1 MLTSKIHHLGD
12 FGFRDFVGKYTANA
26 NPFLV
31 DMQHYLRGVFLVHR
45 EKRLQDMDDELHRRV
60 IVVKHQHLVHR
71 RLFGFRPRFER
82 DAGFPVVVGAAFLIV
97 IRHMKPPMRPAR
109 SDRASYTV
117 SSYEDFD
124 AVEKTPRRD
133 FC

>member
-1 MLTSKIHHLGD
+1 MLTSKIHDLGD
-12 FGFRDFVGKYTANA
+12 FGFRDFVGEDTANA
-26 NPFLV
+26 DPLLV
-31 DMQHYLRGVFLVHR
+31 DMQHDLRGFFLVHR

-82 DAGFPVVVGAAFLIV
+82 DAGFTVVVGAVFLIV
-97 IRHMKPPMRPAR
+97 IRHMKPSMRPAR
-109 SDRASYTV
+109 SDRASDTV
-117 SSYEDFD
+117 TSYEDFD

-133 FC
+133 F